1 MSWNLQCVHRNQMI
15 LCMNLQSERLRILVV
30 TTRMNQKYSYMWQFF
45 FFMLIVQNLSQCMH
59 IREFLPI
66 MVLML
71 LTTYYA

>member
-15 LCMNLQSERLRILVV
+15 LCMNLQSGRLRILVV

-59 IREFLPI
+59 IQEFLPI